1 MKTWAWSNT
10 DSDPFTTGI
19 ASNPWAKIALVDF
32 RHLRAFVAVAEER
45 NFTRA
50 AQRLH
55 ISQPPLTRQIRQL
68 EDELGVTLFVRHRTG
83 AEMTCEGAALLD
95 AARAVTAALG
105 HLETSARSIKT
116 RQTKALHL
124 GIGWGLWKA
133 VNLIR
138 EHFVTRCPDVPIVA
152 HDLCDVRRGDGRF
165 DQHIDVAVTR
175 PPLETELACEPLFD
189 ERFVVLIA
197 EDHPLASRSSVT
209 LSDLASEPLLLFER
223 KVGPSVYDK
232 ILALWLAAG
241 IKPLVVE
248 RQPPPY
254 GQEAMML
261 VASRQGYYLGIASQ
275 YTQSHRTSGVAV
287 VPLDEPDARLE
298 IYIAW
303 HRNDTSKHV
312 HEFIR
317 SAQEV
322 FPPKRPATRL
332 RRRSA

>member
-1 MKTWAWSNT
+1 
-10 DSDPFTTGI
+10 
-19 ASNPWAKIALVDF
+19 VDF

-50 AQRLH
+50 AHRLH

-68 EDELGVTLFVRHRTG
+68 EDELGVTLFVRPRTG

-95 AARAVTAALG
+95 AARAVTTSLG
-105 HLETSARSIKT
+105 DFESSARSVKT

-133 VNLIR
+133 VNLVR
-138 EHFVTRCPDVPIVA
+138 EHFAERHPDVPIVA
-152 HDLCDVRRGDGRF
+152 HDMCDLRRTGVL
-165 DQHIDVAVTR
+165 DQQIDVAVTR
-175 PPLETELACEPLFD
+175 PPLETELACEPLFE
-189 ERFVVLIA
+189 ERFVALLA
-197 EDHPLASRSSVT
+197 EDHPLAARSSVT

-232 ILALWLAAG
+232 ILGLWVAAG
-241 IKPLVVE
+241 IKPLIVE

-287 VPLDEPDARLE
+287 VPLDEPDARLD
-298 IYIAW
+298 IYVAW
-303 HRNDTSKHV
+303 QRNDTSKHV
-312 HEFIR
+312 REFVR
-317 SAQEV
+317 SAREV
-322 FPPKRPATRL
+322 FPLKRHATRL
-332 RRRSA
+332 RRRTA

>member
-1 MKTWAWSNT
+1 
-10 DSDPFTTGI
+10 
-19 ASNPWAKIALVDF
+19 VDF

-50 AQRLH
+50 AHRLH

-83 AEMTCEGAALLD
+83 AEMTCEGVALLD
-95 AARAVTAALG
+95 AARAVTTTLGDFETAARTL
-105 HLETSARSIKT
+105 KT

-138 EHFVTRCPDVPIVA
+138 EHFVARFPDVPIVA
-152 HDLCDVRRGDGRF
+152 HDLCELHRTGGRF
-165 DQHIDVAVTR
+165 DQPIDVAVTR
-175 PPLETELACEPLFD
+175 PPLEPDLACEPLFE
-189 ERFVVLIA
+189 ERFVALLA
-197 EDHPLASRSSVT
+197 EEHPLASRSSVA
-209 LSDLASEPLLLFER
+209 LSELAAEPLLLFER

-232 ILALWLAAG
+232 ILALWVAAG
-241 IKPLVVE
+241 VKPLVVE

-254 GQEAMML
+254 GQDAMML

-298 IYIAW
+298 IYVAW

-312 HEFIR
+312 RDFVR
-317 SAQEV
+317 SARDV
-322 FPPKRPATRL
+322 FPLKRHATRF

>member
-1 MKTWAWSNT
+1 
-10 DSDPFTTGI
+10 
-19 ASNPWAKIALVDF
+19 VDF

-95 AARAVTAALG
+95 TARAVTTAVGDFESAARG
-105 HLETSARSIKT
+105 VKAREA
-116 RQTKALHL
+116 KALHL
-124 GIGWGLWKA
+124 GICWGLWKA

-138 EHFVTRCPDVPIVA
+138 EHYVARFPDVPIVA
-152 HDLCDVRRGDGRF
+152 HDLCDLYRGGNF
-165 DQHIDVAVTR
+165 DQPIDVAVTR
-175 PPLETELACEPLFD
+175 PLLAPEFTCELLFE
-189 ERFVVLIA
+189 ERFVALLA
-197 EDHPLASRSSVT
+197 EGHPLASRSSVT
-209 LSDLASEPLLLFER
+209 LSDLAPEPLLLFER

-232 ILALWLAAG
+232 ILALWAAAG

-254 GQEAMML
+254 GQDAMML

-298 IYIAW
+298 IYLAW
-303 HRNDTSKHV
+303 HRNDTSKQV
-312 HEFIR
+312 REFVR
-317 SAQEV
+317 SAREV
-322 FPPKRPATRL
+322 FPLKRQHATKL

>member
-1 MKTWAWSNT
+1 
-10 DSDPFTTGI
+10 
-19 ASNPWAKIALVDF
+19 VDF

-95 AARAVTAALG
+95 TARTVTNALG
-105 HLETSARSIKT
+105 DFESSARGVKT

-133 VNLIR
+133 VNAVR
-138 EHFVTRCPDVPIVA
+138 EHFVARHPDVPIVA
-152 HDLCDVRRGDGRF
+152 HDLCDIRRGGVF

-175 PPLETELACEPLFD
+175 PPLEPELACEPLFE
-189 ERFVVLIA
+189 ERFVVLLA
-197 EDHPLASRSSVT
+197 ENHPLAARSSLT
-209 LSDLASEPLLLFER
+209 LADLAPEPLLLFER

-232 ILALWLAAG
+232 ILALWVAAG

-254 GQEAMML
+254 AQDAMML

-287 VPLDEPDARLE
+287 IPLDEPDARLD
-298 IYIAW
+298 IYVAW

-312 HEFIR
+312 REFVR
-317 SAQEV
+317 SAREV
-322 FPPKRPATRL
+322 FPLKRHATRL

>member
-1 MKTWAWSNT
+1 M
-10 DSDPFTTGI
+10 
-19 ASNPWAKIALVDF
+19 DF

-68 EDELGVTLFVRHRTG
+68 EDELGVALFVRHRTG

-95 AARAVTAALG
+95 TARAVTTALG
-105 HLETSARSIKT
+105 DFESSARSVKT

-133 VNLIR
+133 VNLVR
-138 EHFVTRCPDVPIVA
+138 EDFAARCPDVPIVA
-152 HDLCDVRRGDGRF
+152 HDLCELHRGGGRA

-175 PPLETELACEPLFD
+175 PPLEPDLASEPLFE
-189 ERFVVLIA
+189 ERFVALLA

-232 ILALWLAAG
+232 ILALWVAAG

-275 YTQSHRTSGVAV
+275 YTQTHRTSGVAV
-287 VPLDEPDARLE
+287 IPVDEPDARLD
-298 IYIAW
+298 IYVAW
-303 HRNDTSKHV
+303 HRNDTSNHV
-312 HEFIR
+312 REFVR
-317 SAQEV
+317 SARQV
-322 FPPKRPATRL
+322 FPLKRHATRL

>member
-1 MKTWAWSNT
+1 
-10 DSDPFTTGI
+10 
-19 ASNPWAKIALVDF
+19 VDF

-55 ISQPPLTRQIRQL
+55 VSQPPLTRQIRQL

-95 AARAVTAALG
+95 GARAVTSAMGDFESA
-105 HLETSARSIKT
+105 ARSVKT
-116 RQTKALHL
+116 RQAKALHL

-138 EHFVTRCPDVPIVA
+138 EHHAVRCPDVPIVA
-152 HDLCDVRRGDGRF
+152 HDLCELRRGGPF
-165 DQHIDVAVTR
+165 DQQIDIAVTR
-175 PPLETELACEPLFD
+175 PPLEPDLACEPLFE
-189 ERFVVLIA
+189 ERFVALLA
-197 EDHPLASRSSVT
+197 EDHPLAARASVT

-223 KVGPSVYDK
+223 TVGPSVYDK

-241 IKPLVVE
+241 LKPLVVE

-254 GQEAMML
+254 AQGAMML

-287 VPLDEPDARLE
+287 VPLDEPDARVE
-298 IYIAW
+298 IYVTW
-303 HRNDTSKHV
+303 HRNDTSKQV
-312 HEFIR
+312 REFIR

-322 FPPKRPATRL
+322 FPPKRHTSRL

>member
-1 MKTWAWSNT
+1 M
-10 DSDPFTTGI
+10 
-19 ASNPWAKIALVDF
+19 ASSRPPPRLSKIGLVDF

-95 AARAVTAALG
+95 SARAVTAALG
-105 HLETSARSIKT
+105 DFENLARSVKT
-116 RQTKALHL
+116 RQTTALHL

-133 VNLIR
+133 VNPIR
-138 EHFVTRCPDVPIVA
+138 ERFVSRHPTVPIVA
-152 HDLCDVRRGDGRF
+152 HDLCELHRGGPF
-165 DQHIDVAVTR
+165 DQQIDVAVTR
-175 PPLETELACEPLFD
+175 PPLETDLACEPLFE
-189 ERFVVLIA
+189 ERFVALLA
-197 EDHPLASRSSVT
+197 EDHPLASRSSLT
-209 LSDLASEPLLLFER
+209 LADLASEPLLLFER

-232 ILALWLAAG
+232 ILALWVAAG
-241 IKPLVVE
+241 LKPLVVE

-254 GQEAMML
+254 AQDAMML

-275 YTQSHRTSGVAV
+275 YTQSHKTSGVAV

-298 IYIAW
+298 IYVAW

-312 HEFIR
+312 REFVR

-322 FPPKRPATRL
+322 FPLKRLSARQ

>member
-1 MKTWAWSNT
+1 
-10 DSDPFTTGI
+10 
-19 ASNPWAKIALVDF
+19 
-32 RHLRAFVAVAEER
+32 VAVAEER

-68 EDELGVTLFVRHRTG
+68 EHELGVTLFVRNRTG
-83 AEMTCEGAALLD
+83 AEMTCDGAALLD
-95 AARAVTAALG
+95 AARAVTTSVG
-105 HLETSARSIKT
+105 DFENSARSLKT

-138 EHFVTRCPDVPIVA
+138 EHHVARFPDVPFVA
-152 HDLCDVRRGDGRF
+152 HDLCELHRGGPF

-175 PPLETELACEPLFD
+175 PPLDSDLACEPLFD
-189 ERFVVLIA
+189 ERFVALLA

-209 LSDLASEPLLLFER
+209 LADLASEPLLLFER

-232 ILALWLAAG
+232 ILALWVAAG

-254 GQEAMML
+254 AQDAMML

-298 IYIAW
+298 IYVAW
-303 HRNDTSKHV
+303 HRNDASKQV
-312 HEFIR
+312 REFVR
-317 SAQEV
+317 SARDV
-322 FPPKRPATRL
+322 FPLKRHAARL